1 MRTKLRW
8 TLILTLGFAFPSGA
22 EEAAAPEDGSPL
34 AESAVSSPGPAA
46 ASPVATA
53 EESARNDGF
62 RIGFWEID
70 LLAVDREPRGSTV
83 RLLDFRIFKLL
94 EAGQGPDYQSFRF
107 FEMPDLLH
115 LFSTS
120 QEGESRELRVLDF
133 EAIGLAA
140 TRQVAEDTD
149 HASREYG
156 KLPVLGSLFSVEWNE
171 EQPTTERQT
180 YLFLVRRDVPR

>member
-1 MRTKLRW
+1 MSTKLRW
-8 TLILTLGFAFPSGA
+8 AWILTLGLAFPSGA
-22 EEAAAPEDGSPL
+22 EEAAARGDESPPAGSDV
-34 AESAVSSPGPAA
+34 ASPGPAA
-46 ASPVATA
+46 APSVAPA
-53 EESARNDGF
+53 EGPARNDGF

-70 LLAVDREPRGSTV
+70 LLAVDREPRGSTF
-83 RLLDFRIFKLL
+83 RLLDFRIFRLL

-140 TRQVAEDTD
+140 TRQMAEDED

-156 KLPVLGSLFSVEWNE
+156 KLPVLGSLFSVEWSE

-180 YLFLVRRDVPR
+180 YLFLVRRDAPH